1 MIQERNFYAPIMYVQ
16 IVRQKCAKSGST
28 AEQKNKIKRMNSV
41 AFTRDVG
48 KGGANKS
55 RKSYIIV
62 NRGCAHCV
70 RECVLRV
77 HKREPRTRCV
87 SSLHARRKF
96 IVSFQ

>member
-1 MIQERNFYAPIMYVQ
+1 MTEERNFYAPIMYVE
-16 IVRQKCAKSGST
+16 IVRQKRTKSGST

-70 RECVLRV
+70 RECAACAQKGTENSMRFVV
-77 HKREPRTRCV
+77 ART
-87 SSLHARRKF
+87 
-96 IVSFQ
+96 